1 MIYDFHLPI
10 GPWELTKR
18 TVNETIEDN
27 CFGMAAQLAYYF
39 LFALFPTL
47 LFLVALA
54 SFFPVENLI
63 DEMVTWFGHVTPPD
77 IMKIVTDQLRDLSES
92 RDTGLLT
99 FGLLAAIWTMSTA
112 QNAIIG
118 TLNRAYGI
126 SESRPFWKVR
136 LLAIVLTLTMAIF
149 LLLSFAMLI
158 VGPGAFYAVADR
170 VGLGWQAAYAWSIL
184 RWPVAF
190 ALVVTAVGLIYY
202 AAPDAEQDWVWITP
216 GSLLATTLWV
226 AASLGFRYY
235 VANFGNFNETYGA
248 IGGVMVLMMWLYIT
262 AFVILVGAELNAE
275 IEHASPH
282 GKAPGERKP
291 GERRVLGARAR
302 RAHEARLAA
311 NRQG

>member
-1 MIYDFHLPI
+1 MGMLSDLHLPI

-18 TVNETIEDN
+18 TIQQTLNDN

-63 DEMVTWFGHVTPPD
+63 EEMVVWIGHVTPPD
-77 IMKIVTDQLRDLSES
+77 IMKIITDQLRDISES

-99 FGLLAAIWTMSTA
+99 FGLIAALWTMSTA
-112 QNAIIG
+112 QTAIIG
-118 TLNRAYGI
+118 TLNQAYDI

-136 LLAIVLTLTMAIF
+136 LIAIVLTITMAVF
-149 LLLSFAMLI
+149 LLFSFAMLI
-158 VGPGAFYAVADR
+158 VGPGTFYALADR
-170 VGLGWQAAYAWSIL
+170 VGFGWQAAYVWSVL

-216 GSLLATTLWV
+216 GSLLASTLWV
-226 AASLGFRYY
+226 LASFGFRYY

-262 AFVILVGAELNAE
+262 AFVILVGAELNSE

-282 GKAPGERKP
+282 GKAPGERRP

-302 RAHEARLAA
+302 RAYEAAR
-311 NRQG
+311 GEG

>member
-1 MIYDFHLPI
+1 MFSDFYLPI
-10 GPWELTKR
+10 SLWELSKR
-18 TVNETIEDN
+18 VVQQTIDDN

-47 LFLVALA
+47 LFIVALA

-77 IMKIVTDQLRDLSES
+77 IMKIITDQLRDISES
-92 RDTGLLT
+92 RDTGLPT
-99 FGLLAAIWTMSTA
+99 FGLLAALWTMSTA
-112 QNAIIG
+112 QTAIIG
-118 TLNRAYGI
+118 TLNQAYTI
-126 SESRPFWKVR
+126 TESRPFWKVR
-136 LLAIVLTLTMAIF
+136 LIAVLLTITMAIF
-149 LLLSFAMLI
+149 LLVSFAMLI
-158 VGPGAFYAVADR
+158 VGPNALYTVADWA
-170 VGLGWQAAYAWSIL
+170 GFGWQAAYVWSLL

-202 AAPDAEQDWVWITP
+202 VAPDAEQDWIWITP

-235 VANFGNFNETYGA
+235 VGNFGNFNETYGA

-262 AFVILVGAELNAE
+262 AFVILVGAEVNSE

-282 GKAPGERKP
+282 GKAPGERRP
-291 GERRVLGARAR
+291 GERRQLGARAR
-302 RAHEARLAA
+302 RAYEEALAA
-311 NRQG
+311 RETS

>member
-1 MIYDFHLPI
+1 MFSDFYLPI
-10 GPWELTKR
+10 SAWELTKR
-18 TVNETIEDN
+18 TAQQTIDDN

-47 LFLVALA
+47 LFIVALA

-63 DEMVTWFGHVTPPD
+63 DEMVSWFGHVMPPD
-77 IMKIVTDQLRDLSES
+77 IMKIITDQLRDLSES

-99 FGLLAAIWTMSTA
+99 FGLLAALWTMSTA
-112 QNAIIG
+112 QTAIIG
-118 TLNRAYGI
+118 TLNQAYSI

-136 LLAIVLTLTMAIF
+136 LIAVVLTITMAIF
-149 LLLSFAMLI
+149 LLISFAMLI
-158 VGPGAFYAVADR
+158 VGPTALYAVADWM
-170 VGLGWQAAYAWSIL
+170 GLGWQAAYAWSLL

-262 AFVILVGAELNAE
+262 AFVILVGAELNSE
-275 IEHASPH
+275 IEHASPY
-282 GKAPGERKP
+282 GKAPGERRP
-291 GERRVLGARAR
+291 GERRMLGARAR
-302 RAHEARLAA
+302 RAF
-311 NRQG
+311 GSG